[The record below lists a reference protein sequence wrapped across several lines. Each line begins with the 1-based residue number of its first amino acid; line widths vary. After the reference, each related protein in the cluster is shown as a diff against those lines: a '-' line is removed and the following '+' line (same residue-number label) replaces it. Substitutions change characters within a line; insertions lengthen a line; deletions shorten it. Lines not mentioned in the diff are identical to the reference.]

1 MKNKITI
8 EIPIHDRTGIW
19 LSLQD
24 KDGDT
29 VSILHTATLK
39 EGKKLIKAQQKIWKK
54 SGIETEIVQ
63 LNVNS

>member
-1 MKNKITI
+1 MKNGITI
-8 EIPIHDRTGIW
+8 NIPIHDRTGAW

-24 KDGDT
+24 KDGDN

-63 LNVNS
+63 LNMNS